1 MINKEKSTIHIKMY
15 PSREYILRSLG
26 ITEAES
32 KENEYDI
39 LYNQGFLIEQ
49 GDIPFDKAFIVSGVF
64 SHAEIYRDDQ
74 KIELV
79 DSRESKAKKKRP
91 ENIISTEKLNPDWLY
106 LKPGKYE
113 INSEGTM
120 LYYLDDMDFKDEL
133 YSDFFE

>member
-15 PSREYILRSLG
+15 PSREYILKSLG

-39 LYNQGFLIEQ
+39 LHNQGFLIEQ
-49 GDIPFDKAFIVSGVF
+49 GDISFDNTFFISGVF
-64 SHAEIYRDDQ
+64 SHAEVYRNDQ
-74 KIELV
+74 KIKLV

-91 ENIISTEKLNPDWLY
+91 ESIINTEKLNPDWLY
-106 LKPGKYE
+106 LRPGKYE
-113 INSEGTM
+113 INYEGTM